1 LSEIHHKYQ
10 GVRVITLGVVLLL
23 VLLLA
28 GAWGGLA
35 RTRADSSRAH

>member
-1 LSEIHHKYQ
+1 LSENHHKYH
-10 GVRVITLGVVLLL
+10 GVMDNTIGVVLLL

-35 RTRADSSRAH
+35 RTRADSPRAH